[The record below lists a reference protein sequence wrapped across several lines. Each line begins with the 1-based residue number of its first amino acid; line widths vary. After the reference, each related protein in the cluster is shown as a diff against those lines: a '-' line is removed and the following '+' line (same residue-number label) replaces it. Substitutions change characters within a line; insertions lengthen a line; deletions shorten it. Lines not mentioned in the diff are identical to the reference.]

1 MDLTIAAEVML
12 DALACAATEL
22 TLGTLSHL
30 AIELVTAIATIV
42 LVVATPAAGNAFG
55 VIALEVGGITG
66 GLGGV
71 TTGWLVLTIGTVLL
85 VIATPGQRYAATRV
99 ASVSRE
105 RVRQTL

>member
-1 MDLTIAAEVML
+1 MDFTIAAEVML
-12 DALACAATEL
+12 DALPCAAAEF

-30 AIELVTAIATIV
+30 AIEFVAAIAAIV
-42 LVVATPAAGNAFG
+42 LIVATPATRNAFG

-99 ASVSRE
+99 ASVSRK
-105 RVRQTL
+105 RV